1 MREVELKGVTDD
13 PEAVTRALGAAGAVR
28 VYAGRLRDR
37 RYDTVARALI
47 ARDEVLRL
55 RVYDGKGS
63 GDAMLDWKGPT
74 TYADGYKVREEIS
87 TSAGD
92 GEVLATMLE
101 RLGYEVIREIDR
113 EIAQYAVCGATVRI
127 EWYPRMDVLI
137 EVEGEPAA
145 IEAAIAVLGVPRVNF
160 TSERLPDFVAR
171 FEART
176 GQRAAICQREIAGDY
191 RYGARDA

>member
-1 MREVELKGVTDD
+1 MRRPIRLRGGIAGTLPALLIGGV
-13 PEAVTRALGAAGAVR
+13 AVVNGMCDMHAVR
-28 VYAGRLRDR
+28 
-37 RYDTVARALI
+37 
-47 ARDEVLRL
+47 
-55 RVYDGKGS
+55 
-63 GDAMLDWKGPT
+63 
-74 TYADGYKVREEIS
+74 
-87 TSAGD
+87 
-92 GEVLATMLE
+92 
-101 RLGYEVIREIDR
+101 IDR